1 MDQFLTKMERL
12 EQDLRFFRQ
21 QYDTERD
28 HYRRL
33 LLLSQIRDVEQD
45 IVTLLRQERQQA
57 EQENKNLQEALE
69 LAMKMKKK

>member
-21 QYDTERD
+21 QYDAERD

-57 EQENKNLQEALE
+57 EQENKNLQEALD